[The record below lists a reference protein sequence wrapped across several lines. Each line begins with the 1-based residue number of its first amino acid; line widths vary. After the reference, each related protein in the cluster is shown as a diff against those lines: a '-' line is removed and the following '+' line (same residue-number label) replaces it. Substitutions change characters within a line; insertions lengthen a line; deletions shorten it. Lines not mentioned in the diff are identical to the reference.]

1 MDRLPQHQNINTSA
15 LGNLFVNTHT
25 SYKFVFFQAL
35 LLLIKKNLWTQSTF
49 TFNELEGAM
58 LGIADYPINMFKLN
72 FGRDD
77 QIAQKIH
84 NKQKKIDLF
93 RYVPY
98 RLIIPF
104 LDKKITK
111 GLRSPSGNKKI
122 AELSA
127 HKSEYRSIY
136 KINDKSITVYP
147 EWMQYFEQ
155 HFAVIEG
162 WVFWHWVNYL
172 QGKNPNAIAL
182 VNKLQK
188 PSIRSSLN
196 HQTTYW
202 KTVLKHQELT
212 CIFSQKPIIESDLSL
227 DHFLPWSFIGH
238 DQLWN
243 LIPISKSVNSS
254 KSDNIPSM
262 DKYLDKFIEL
272 QIQGLQI
279 SNQNMA
285 ESKWENQ
292 VDDFVTGLNVN
303 FLDLTNNKKVV
314 TEKYQ
319 EIILPLAGIAH
330 NMGFSSNWEC

>member
-1 MDRLPQHQNINTSA
+1 
-15 LGNLFVNTHT
+15 
-25 SYKFVFFQAL
+25 
-35 LLLIKKNLWTQSTF
+35 
-49 TFNELEGAM
+49 
-58 LGIADYPINMFKLN
+58 
-72 FGRDD
+72 
-77 QIAQKIH
+77 
-84 NKQKKIDLF
+84 
-93 RYVPY
+93 
-98 RLIIPF
+98 
-104 LDKKITK
+104 
-111 GLRSPSGNKKI
+111 
-122 AELSA
+122 
-127 HKSEYRSIY
+127 
-136 KINDKSITVYP
+136 
-147 EWMQYFEQ
+147 
-155 HFAVIEG
+155 
-162 WVFWHWVNYL
+162 
-172 QGKNPNAIAL
+172 
-182 VNKLQK
+182 
-188 PSIRSSLN
+188 
-196 HQTTYW
+196 
-202 KTVLKHQELT
+202 VLKHQELT
-212 CIFSQKPIIESDLSL
+212 CIFSQKPIIKSDLSL

-319 EIILPLAGIAH
+319 EIILPLASIAH